1 MSLIKYLIKIINLCF
16 GVRTEIIMNYE
27 NLPFGI
33 SRCRKTLNKHRNN
46 QWRWSKRTLIQYGKL
61 F

>member
-16 GVRTEIIMNYE
+16 GGRTEIIMNYG
-27 NLPFGI
+27 NLSFGT

-46 QWRWSKRTLIQYGKL
+46 Q
-61 F
+61 